1 MIYLALKSA
10 VYLINTKASTQPPTL
25 ALKYHKPRLSACL
38 PASLCGINVHRLT
51 TFIYTSHFVRFS
63 SSVTFNAVG
72 SVVFLSTPKAHP
84 IKRRGQT
91 GGVPPWI
98 FPGDFYTKE
107 RSADEWFCLDHKVL
121 TVK

>member
-25 ALKYHKPRLSACL
+25 PLKYHKPRLPACL

-51 TFIYTSHFVRFS
+51 TFIYASHFARFS
-63 SSVTFNAVG
+63 SSATFDAVG

-84 IKRRGQT
+84 IKQRGQT
-91 GGVPPWI
+91 GGAPPRI
-98 FPGDFYTKE
+98 FPGDFYAKE
-107 RSADEWFCLDHKVL
+107 KTADERFCLDRKVL
-121 TVK
+121 TVT